1 MDLNSEES
9 LLLTS
14 MVNTNIYADVLKK
27 NKACQ
32 IYEYMYLIFLLFY
45 REIWRIDLEQQL
57 DFLLGYHATNVN
69 FTSVW

>member
-14 MVNTNIYADVLKK
+14 MVNTNIYAGCIKK

-32 IYEYMYLIFLLFY
+32 IYEYMYLIFFIILQGNM
-45 REIWRIDLEQQL
+45 E
-57 DFLLGYHATNVN
+57 N
-69 FTSVW
+69 

>member
-1 MDLNSEES
+1 MI
-9 LLLTS
+9 TK
-14 MVNTNIYADVLKK
+14 YLK
-27 NKACQ
+27 
-32 IYEYMYLIFLLFY
+32 LFY

>member
-57 DFLLGYHATNVN
+57 DFLFGYHATNVN